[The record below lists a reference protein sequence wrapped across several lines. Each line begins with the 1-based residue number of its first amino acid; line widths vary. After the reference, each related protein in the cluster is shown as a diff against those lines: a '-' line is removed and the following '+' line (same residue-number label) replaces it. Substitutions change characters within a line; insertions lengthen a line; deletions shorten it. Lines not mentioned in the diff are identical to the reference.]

1 MVRISAVGDVR
12 FVQPEAGTRLRHV
25 DHLLRES
32 DIAFC
37 QNECTY
43 SDLGSMGSNG
53 PRGVG
58 PNSLDGYPA
67 FAASGFD
74 VVSMATNHA
83 MDWGRDALLDTVRR
97 MRADGISVVGAGP
110 TLEEARQPVIVER
123 AGTRFAFLA
132 YCSVAPIGYYAAP
145 DRAGVVP
152 LRAFVA
158 HVLLEEDQP
167 GTPPETRTWP
177 VPEDVDAMVED
188 IRQARGQAD
197 VVVVSM
203 HKGVH
208 YIRALVADYERAIA
222 HAAIDAGAAV
232 VIGHGAHMLK
242 GVEVYRGAAIFHSL
256 GNFAFDINT
265 AKNPDLWWKER
276 VERVYRT
283 FGAAML
289 HTGEGALSVLAQI
302 DLDGSRVTRV
312 AMLPIA
318 INDQREP
325 VPAPLG
331 TAAGDDIATYVETIT
346 AEAGFDTRFIRDGE
360 ALVVD
365 LVPQAG

>member
-12 FVQPEAGTRLRHV
+12 LTRPEAETRLRHV
-25 DHLLRES
+25 AEHLRSS

-43 SDLGSMGSNG
+43 SDVGSMGSNG

-58 PNSLDGYPA
+58 PNTLVGYPA
-67 FAASGFD
+67 FADSGFD

-83 MDWGRDALLDTVRR
+83 MDWGRDALLDTLRR
-97 MRADGISVVGAGP
+97 MRADGIAVVGAGA
-110 TLEEARQPVIVER
+110 TLDEARRPVVVER
-123 AGTRFAFLA
+123 GGTTFAFLA

-145 DRAGVVP
+145 ERAGVVP
-152 LRAFVA
+152 LRAFVS

-177 VPEDVDAMVED
+177 VPEDLDAMVAD
-188 IRQARGQAD
+188 ISTARGLAD

-208 YIRALVADYERAIA
+208 YIRSLVADYERVVA
-222 HAAIDAGAAV
+222 HAAVDAGAHLV
-232 VIGHGAHMLK
+232 LGHGAHMLK
-242 GVEVYRGAAIFHSL
+242 GVEVYRGVAIFHSL

-265 AKNPDLWWKER
+265 AKNPDPWWKER
-276 VERVYRT
+276 VHKVYRT
-283 FGAAML
+283 FGSQML

-302 DLDGSRVTRV
+302 DFADAKVTRV
-312 AMLPIA
+312 AMLPVA
-318 INDQREP
+318 INDRQEP
-325 VPAPLG
+325 VPAPVG
-331 TAAGDDIATYVETIT
+331 TAEGDEIAAYVEAIT
-346 AEAGFDTRFIRDGE
+346 AEADLGTTFRREGE
-360 ALVVD
+360 VLVVELD
-365 LVPQAG
+365 

>member
-12 FVQPEAGTRLRHV
+12 LTQPLADTRLRHV
-25 DHLLRES
+25 AELLRDS

-43 SDLGSMGSNG
+43 SDQGSMGSNG

-83 MDWGRDALLDTVRR
+83 MDWGRDALLDTLAR
-97 MRADGISVVGAGP
+97 MRADGIAVVGAGAAID
-110 TLEEARQPVIVER
+110 EARQPVVVER
-123 AGTRFAFLA
+123 GGTRFAFLA

-145 DRAGVVP
+145 ARAGVVP
-152 LRAFVA
+152 LRAFVS

-177 VPEDVDAMVED
+177 VPEDLDAMVDD
-188 IRQARGQAD
+188 IARAREQAD

-208 YIRALVADYERAIA
+208 YIRALVADYERAA
-222 HAAIDAGAAV
+222 VHAAVDAGADLV
-232 VIGHGAHMLK
+232 LGHGAHMLK
-242 GVEVYRGAAIFHSL
+242 GVEVYRGVAIFHSL
-256 GNFAFDINT
+256 GNFAFDINP
-265 AKNPDLWWKER
+265 AKNPDPWWKER
-276 VERVYRT
+276 VQRVYRT
-283 FGAAML
+283 FGSEML

-302 DLDGSRVTRV
+302 DVEDARVTRV

-318 INDQREP
+318 INDEREP
-325 VPAPLG
+325 VPAPVG
-331 TAAGDDIATYVETIT
+331 TAAGDDIAAYVESIT
-346 AEAGFDTRFIRDGE
+346 SDAGFTTTFRRDGDV
-360 ALVVD
+360 LVVD
-365 LVPQAG
+365 LT